1 MEFTGAKKNI
11 LVLDKGSR
19 VLTVVDEILFYG
31 DYNLHIIYDPNSVY
45 DKAKSMSPDLI
56 ILDYLLLDKD
66 CEEVIKDLKDDDE
79 LKDVPVIVVTAYR
92 SKKAIAD
99 SYKCDALFV
108 KPMDMDVLA
117 SRIEYLMA
125 S

>member
-1 MEFTGAKKNI
+1 MEFPGAKKHI

-19 VLTVVDEILFYG
+19 VLSVVDQVLFYG

-45 DKAKSMSPDLI
+45 DRAKALTPDLI

-66 CEEVIKDLKDDDE
+66 CEEIIQDLKEDE
-79 LKDVPVIVVTAYR
+79 ALKDIPIIVVTVYR
-92 SKKAIAD
+92 SKKVIAD

>member
-1 MEFTGAKKNI
+1 MEFPAARKNI

-19 VLTVVDEILFYG
+19 VLSAVDQILFYG
-31 DYNLHIIYDPNSVY
+31 DYNLHIIYDPNAVY

-66 CEEVIKDLKDDDE
+66 CEEVIKDLKDDE
-79 LKDVPVIVVTAYR
+79 QLKDVPVIVVTAYR
-92 SKKAIAD
+92 SKRAIAD

>member
-31 DYNLHIIYDPNSVY
+31 DYDLHIIYDPNSVY
-45 DKAKSMSPDLI
+45 DKAKSMNPDLI